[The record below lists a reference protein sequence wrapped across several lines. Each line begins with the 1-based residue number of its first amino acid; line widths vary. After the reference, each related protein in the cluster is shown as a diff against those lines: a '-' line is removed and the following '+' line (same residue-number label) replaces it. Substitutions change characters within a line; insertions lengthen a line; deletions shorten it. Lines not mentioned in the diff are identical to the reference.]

1 MRKVVLSLL
10 THAAVFTISLS
21 ACSTDDDKREQ
32 ADQDDRQSDDGRFS
46 TILYQEPDQDLT
58 EEVVTD
64 VENAIDALKNEKNC
78 QVLAQALRSLED
90 RSDELARSRPVD
102 EINGKPVNQN
112 MDDDLERAFER
123 ATPRLRNVPSR
134 TKTFNESWGYRY
146 VDVDQCVVAE
156 HFCRSCRPR

>member
-78 QVLAQALRSLED
+78 QVLAQAH
-90 RSDELARSRPVD
+90 
-102 EINGKPVNQN
+102 
-112 MDDDLERAFER
+112 DL
-123 ATPRLRNVPSR
+123 
-134 TKTFNESWGYRY
+134 
-146 VDVDQCVVAE
+146 
-156 HFCRSCRPR
+156 

>member
-1 MRKVVLSLL
+1 MSCQTDSGPHTQAFFEPVGKLVLHAWHLIGRRFEPKYELITSRLLGAVAFVEDGLFFRYHLGNQRIAMRKVVLSLL

-64 VENAIDALKNEKNC
+64 VKIQLM
-78 QVLAQALRSLED
+78 L
-90 RSDELARSRPVD
+90 
-102 EINGKPVNQN
+102 
-112 MDDDLERAFER
+112 
-123 ATPRLRNVPSR
+123 
-134 TKTFNESWGYRY
+134 
-146 VDVDQCVVAE
+146 
-156 HFCRSCRPR
+156 